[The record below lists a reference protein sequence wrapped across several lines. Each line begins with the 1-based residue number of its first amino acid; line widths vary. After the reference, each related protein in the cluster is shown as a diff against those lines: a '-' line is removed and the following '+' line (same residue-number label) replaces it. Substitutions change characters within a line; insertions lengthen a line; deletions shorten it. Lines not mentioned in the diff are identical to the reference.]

1 MTTTAARRRSRGDP
15 RAWLLCVSL
24 FVATFPYRLP
34 GRNAEMISYAEG
46 MLIPPIDLMGGE
58 AVQLIGGKDHA
69 LSAGDPR
76 PLATKFGRV
85 GEIAIVDLDAALGTG
100 DNTALIKELLPL
112 ASCRVGGGI
121 RSVEAAIEWLDAG
134 ATKVVLGTA
143 ATPEVLSALPPERTV
158 VALDSFEGEVVT
170 HGWTKGTGQRVED
183 KLEELRGLT
192 SGFLLTFVE
201 REGRMTGT
209 DPEVLER
216 YLAAAGDCRVTF
228 AGGITGAEEIGA
240 IHRLGADAQVG
251 MALYKNEVSLAEA
264 VAASLRTDRE
274 DGLWATTVTNRRGQL
289 LGLAYSNLESLD
301 RTLEPGDVHY
311 WSRSRGEL
319 WQKGLTSGATQTLH
333 SLALDCDGDA
343 LQFSVDQAGRGF
355 CHLDRTS
362 CFGDFDGFA
371 ELERRL
377 ADRVI
382 NAPDG
387 SFTKRLFEDRDL
399 LAAKITEEAEELN
412 EATDRDDIVHEAADV
427 LFFVMTRLAAE
438 GIALDDIE
446 RELDRRALKVTR
458 RD

>member
-201 REGRMTGT
+201 REGQMTGT

-301 RTLEPGDVHY
+301 RTLETGDVHY

>member
-1 MTTTAARRRSRGDP
+1 
-15 RAWLLCVSL
+15 
-24 FVATFPYRLP
+24 
-34 GRNAEMISYAEG
+34 
-46 MLIPPIDLMGGE
+46 MGGE

-76 PLATKFGRV
+76 PLAKKFGRV

-100 DNTALIKELLPL
+100 DNTELIKELLPL
-112 ASCRVGGGI
+112 APCRVGGGI

-158 VALDSFEGEVVT
+158 VALDSFDGEVVT

-183 KLEELRGLT
+183 KLVELRDLT

-209 DPEVLER
+209 DPETLRR
-216 YLAAAGDCRVTF
+216 YLDAAGNARVTF
-228 AGGITGAEEIGA
+228 AGGIASAEEIGA
-240 IHRLGADAQVG
+240 IHQLGADAQVG
-251 MALYKNEVSLAEA
+251 MALYKDEITLAES
-264 VAASLRTDRE
+264 VAACLRRDRE
-274 DGLWATTVTNRRGQL
+274 DGLWPTIVTNRRGQS
-289 LGLAYSNLESLD
+289 LGLAYSDLQSLD
-301 RTLEPGDVHY
+301 RTIETGDVHY

-333 SLALDCDGDA
+333 SLSLDCDSDT
-343 LQFSVDQAGRGF
+343 LQYSVEQLGRGF
-355 CHLDRTS
+355 CHLDQTS
-362 CFGDFDGFA
+362 CFGDFDGFT

-377 ADRVI
+377 FERVVS
-382 NAPDG
+382 APEG
-387 SFTKRLFEDRDL
+387 SFTKRLFEDREL
-399 LAAKITEEAEELN
+399 LASKITEEAAELN
-412 EATDRDDIVHEAADV
+412 EATDRADVVHEAADV

-438 GIALDDIE
+438 GIPLDDIE

>member
-1 MTTTAARRRSRGDP
+1 
-15 RAWLLCVSL
+15 
-24 FVATFPYRLP
+24 
-34 GRNAEMISYAEG
+34 

-76 PLATKFGRV
+76 PLAKKFGRV

-100 DNTALIKELLPL
+100 NNTELIKELLPL
-112 ASCRVGGGI
+112 AQCRVGGGI
-121 RSVEAAIEWLDAG
+121 RSIEAAIEWLDAG

-158 VALDSFEGEVVT
+158 VALDSFDGEVVT

-183 KLEELRGLT
+183 KLVELRELT

-209 DPEVLER
+209 DPEILQR
-216 YLAAAGDCRVTF
+216 YLEAAGHARVTF
-228 AGGITGAEEIGA
+228 AGGIASAEEIGA
-240 IHRLGADAQVG
+240 IHKLGADAQVG
-251 MALYKNEVSLAEA
+251 MALYKDEITLAES
-264 VAASLRTDRE
+264 VAACLRSDRD
-274 DGLWATTVTNRRGQL
+274 DGLWPTTVTNRRGQS

-301 RTLEPGDVHY
+301 RTIETGDVHY

-319 WQKGLTSGATQTLH
+319 WQKGLTSGATQSLH
-333 SLALDCDGDA
+333 SLSLDCDSDA
-343 LQFSVDQAGRGF
+343 IQFSVEQAGRGF
-355 CHLDRTS
+355 CHLDQTS
-362 CFGDFDGFA
+362 CFGDLDGFA

-377 ADRVI
+377 ADRVA
-382 NAPDG
+382 NAPEG
-387 SFTKRLFEDRDL
+387 SFTKRLFDDREL
-399 LAAKITEEAEELN
+399 LAAKITEEAGELN
-412 EATDRDDIVHEAADV
+412 EATDRSDIVHEAADV
-427 LFFVMTRLAAE
+427 LFFVMTRLVAE
-438 GIALDDIE
+438 GIPLDDIE